1 MLLSQPETLS
11 HTPRPSEL
19 PGKPYCNQ
27 YFKEN
32 VCCSKEE
39 AMINH

>member
-1 MLLSQPETLS
+1 MLLSQPERLS
-11 HTPRPSEL
+11 LTPRRSEL